1 MIHPVLFFIFAAVA
15 VAGAINLLAQTHPIN
30 SALSLIVVMGSLAV
44 LYMLL
49 GAEFVAAVQVIV
61 YAGAVMVLFVFVIM
75 LLNAGVEEP
84 EGVGSRVART
94 FGYPAVAV
102 IAAILIYMI
111 ALGGSETE
119 VRIGQ
124 FLGTT
129 QDIGRLLF
137 RDFLLPF
144 EVTSVLIL
152 IAIMGAV
159 VLASPPKETQE
170 SVEMPPVAQRE
181 D

>member
-1 MIHPVLFFIFAAVA
+1 MHHLSID
-15 VAGAINLLAQTHPIN
+15 LLAQRHPFD

-44 LYMLL
+44 LYLLL
-49 GAEFVAAVQVIV
+49 GAEFVAAIQIIV

-75 LLNAGVEEP
+75 LLNAGAEEHSGRSYVAWFLGIP
-84 EGVGSRVART
+84 ALAALAALVVYSLLHSEPSSRR
-94 FGYPAVAV
+94 
-102 IAAILIYMI
+102 L
-111 ALGGSETE
+111 ALGESQGYVSP
-119 VRIGQ
+119 IAH
-124 FLGTT
+124 
-129 QDIGRLLF
+129 LLF

-159 VLASPPKETQE
+159 VLA
-170 SVEMPPVAQRE
+170 QRGE